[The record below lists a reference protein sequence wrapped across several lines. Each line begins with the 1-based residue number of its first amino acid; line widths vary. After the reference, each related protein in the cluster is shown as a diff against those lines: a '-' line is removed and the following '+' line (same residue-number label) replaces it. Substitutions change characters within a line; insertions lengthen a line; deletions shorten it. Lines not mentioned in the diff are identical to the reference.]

1 MEDRIGVF
9 VCHCGINIA
18 ATVDVQAAVEAAR
31 TYPGVVHAEDYQYM
45 CSDPGQKMIRERI
58 KEKGLNG
65 VVVASCSPN
74 LHEVTFRNAVGQAG
88 LNPYRC
94 EIANIREHCS
104 WIHTN
109 RSQATRK
116 AVRIIEAVVEK
127 VKLNEEL
134 TPLALPMTKRVLVIG
149 GGIAGIQASL
159 DMGNAGYEVI
169 LVERESS
176 IGGHMAQLSETF
188 PTLDCSQCILTP
200 KMVAV
205 GHHPNIKLYTYAEV
219 AEVSGY
225 VGNFQVKIRKKPG
238 YVDFDKCIGC
248 GICMEKCPV
257 EVPSEFEEGL
267 TKRKAIYIPFPQA
280 VPAKAVIDAAH
291 CLYFQTG
298 KCRICE
304 KLCPT
309 GAIDYEQEDVIV
321 EEEVGA
327 IVVATGYQLYGMER
341 IGEYGGGRYEN
352 VINGLQFERLLS
364 ASGPTEGEVRRPSDG
379 QVPKRVAF
387 ISCVGSRDSELHKP
401 YCSKVCCMYLAKH
414 AMLYKHRVPD
424 GQPIVFYIDVRSDG
438 KGYEEFVQRAQEED
452 QVTYIRGKVSKIYA
466 NNGELVVLA
475 ADTLSGKPLEVRCD
489 LVVLGM
495 AIISSPGIE
504 DLVRKLKIGVDV
516 YGFLTEAH
524 PKLRPMETLTPGIFL
539 AGCGQAPRDIPDTV
553 AQASGAAAKVLELFS
568 QEELYHDPIVATVD
582 EDLCS
587 GCGLC
592 ISLCPY
598 DAREMEVQ
606 EGKKIAQVNEVKCEG
621 CGSCVAGCPS
631 GASQQR
637 NFRDEQLL
645 KMAEAILS
653 SEDRVG

>member
-9 VCHCGINIA
+9 VCHCGVNIA
-18 ATVDVQAAVEAAR
+18 ATVDVQAVVEAAR
-31 TYPGVVHAEDYQYM
+31 TYPGVVHAEDYKYM

-58 KEKGLNG
+58 EERGLNG

-74 LHEVTFRNAVGQAG
+74 LHEVTFRNAVRQAG

-104 WIHTN
+104 WIHPH
-109 RSQATRK
+109 REEATQK
-116 AVRIIEAVVEK
+116 AMRIVEAVVEK

-169 LVERESS
+169 LVEKESS

-205 GHHPNIKLYTYAEV
+205 GHHPRIKLYTYAEV
-219 AEVSGY
+219 DEVSGY
-225 VGNFQVKIRKKPG
+225 VGNFQVRIRRKKSG
-238 YVDFDKCIGC
+238 VDFAKCIGC

-267 TKRKAIYIPFPQA
+267 AKRKAIYIPFPQA
-280 VPAKAVIDAAH
+280 VPAKAVIDTAH

-309 GAIDYEQEDVIV
+309 GAIDYQQEDELVN
-321 EEEVGA
+321 EEVGA
-327 IVVATGYQLYGMER
+327 IVVATGYELYGMEQL
-341 IGEYGGGRYEN
+341 GEYGGGRYED

-379 QVPKRVAF
+379 KVPKRVAF
-387 ISCVGSRDSELHKP
+387 VSCAGSRDPELHKP

-414 AMLYKHRVPD
+414 AMLYRHRVPD
-424 GQPIVFYIDVRSDG
+424 GRPTVFYIDVRSDG

-452 QVTYIRGKVSKIYA
+452 EVTYIRGKVSKIYESG
-466 NNGELVVLA
+466 GELVVMA
-475 ADTLSGKPLEVRCD
+475 ADTLSGKPLEARFD

-495 AIISSPGIE
+495 ALTSSSGVE
-504 DLVRKLKIGVDV
+504 DLVRKLKIGVDAN
-516 YGFLTEAH
+516 GFLTEAH
-524 PKLRPMETLTPGIFL
+524 PKLRPVETLTPGIFL

-553 AQASGAAAKVLELFS
+553 AQASGAAAKVLELFG

-592 ISLCPY
+592 VSLCPY
-598 DAREMEVQ
+598 DARELEVK
-606 EGKKIAQVNEVKCEG
+606 EGRRVAKVNEVKCEG
-621 CGSCVAGCPS
+621 CGSCVAGCPA

-645 KMAEAILS
+645 KMAGAILS
-653 SEDRVG
+653 SEGGVG